1 MRKFMAFFPL
11 LALLWAVSASAHGPV
26 RQKVEETVTINASA
40 EKVWE
45 TIKELCSLK
54 QWHPKVSD
62 CTQEGATNKGAKRK
76 LTLANSGWIVEE
88 LKNYNDK
95 KMMYSYKFNVDDMS
109 AAKTIVHASQE
120 VKVPVLPVANYS
132 GSIEV
137 KKKGDNAAE
146 VIWKGAFYRAYMNNN
161 PPPEMNEEAAIR
173 AVTDFYR
180 SGLDNLKQLVEKP

>member
-1 MRKFMAFFPL
+1 MHKFAALFSL
-11 LALLWAVSASAHGPV
+11 LVLLWPVSAWAHGPV
-26 RQKVEETVTINASA
+26 RQKVEEKVTINAPA

-45 TIKELCSLK
+45 AIKEFCSIK

-62 CTQEGATNKGAKRK
+62 CTLEGSSKKGAKSK
-76 LTLANSGWIVEE
+76 LTLANGGWIVEE
-88 LKNYNDK
+88 LKNYDDQ
-95 KMMYSYKFNVDDMS
+95 KMMYSYKFNIDDMS
-109 AAKTIVHASQE
+109 TAKTIVHASQE
-120 VKVPVLPVANYS
+120 VKVPVLPVANFS

-137 KKKGDNAAE
+137 KKKADNTAE

-161 PPPEMNEEAAIR
+161 PPPEMNEEAAIQ